1 MKRDGEL
8 GRLQQIRTASA
19 ALSVQTAALPHLVRG
34 LRRNSNSNGSVGAAP
49 VPPDSRLCRDALEE
63 ATEVLTPAVLAHS
76 LRCWEFGT
84 ALAKLDDLAPDPEAL
99 YLACVLHDIGL
110 GAPADATTG
119 CFALLGA
126 HRARTFIVDRG
137 ATAELGECVHIA
149 IARHMDPGTP
159 RGCGAEAALLHDAAH
174 LDVVGLRAH
183 QLDPGLL
190 AEIHARHGRNGFGGE
205 FAAAMRQEARI
216 RPRSTAATLWR
227 SGMPIAIALNPLD
240 R

>member
-8 GRLQQIRTASA
+8 GRLRQIRTAGA
-19 ALSVQTAALPHLVRG
+19 ALGIQTLALPHLVRG
-34 LRRNSNSNGSVGAAP
+34 LRRGGEGSGGAAP
-49 VPPDSRLCRDALEE
+49 MPPDSRLCRSALEE
-63 ATEVLTPAVLAHS
+63 ATEMLSPALLAHS

-84 ALAKLDDLAPDPEAL
+84 ALARVDDLAPDPEAL
-99 YLACVLHDIGL
+99 YLACVLHDIGV
-110 GAPADATTG
+110 GAPDDATTG

-126 HRARTFIVDRG
+126 HRARAFVVERG
-137 ATAELGECVHIA
+137 ATVELGECVHTA
-149 IARHMDPGTP
+149 IARHMDPRTP
-159 RGCGAEAALLHDAAH
+159 REHGAEAALLHDAAH

-183 QLDPGLL
+183 QLAPGRI
-190 AEIHARHGRNGFGGE
+190 AEIHARHGREGFSSE
-205 FAAAMRQEARI
+205 FAAAMRAEARV